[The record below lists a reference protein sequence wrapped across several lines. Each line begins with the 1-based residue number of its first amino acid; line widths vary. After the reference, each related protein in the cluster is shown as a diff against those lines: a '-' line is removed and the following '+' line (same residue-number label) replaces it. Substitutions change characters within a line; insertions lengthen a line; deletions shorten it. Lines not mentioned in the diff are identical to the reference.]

1 MAYGLLFMDGPPWQ
15 KRLHALMPVFTRPNI
30 SSYVSFMHQY
40 LQQIM
45 DPWQSIQ
52 RFPDLFTQVV
62 NMNAGLLMRVG
73 YGLHPDTTLARQL
86 ADIVVDFKFDLI
98 DPNSRMDEF
107 GMSIHTLVRLPR
119 FIKAEW
125 RRKRKIR
132 KLRSLITTILASDS
146 FQENEGLNWISSLQQ
161 SGFSVATIAD
171 EVNHL
176 YEAYSAL
183 DYLIT
188 CALIQLGRNPEWMLR
203 LKNEL
208 SITADLPIGIT
219 HKDFE
224 KIPDTVHFMQEIFRY
239 YPATMGVS
247 RRAGTEIITDSVY
260 LPAGQEVLIALYSL
274 HHHPDYWN
282 EPDCFNPDRW
292 KNTQPIAFSYIPFLK
307 GPRHCIGRHLAE
319 LNFIN
324 FIRVW
329 ILNGE
334 MHTPEGEIH
343 LAAFMIPRF
352 EKEIKCT
359 FIKP

>member
-1 MAYGLLFMDGPPWQ
+1 M
-15 KRLHALMPVFTRPNI
+15 
-30 SSYVSFMHQY
+30 
-40 LQQIM
+40 
-45 DPWQSIQ
+45 
-52 RFPDLFTQVV
+52 
-62 NMNAGLLMRVG
+62 
-73 YGLHPDTTLARQL
+73 
-86 ADIVVDFKFDLI
+86 
-98 DPNSRMDEF
+98 
-107 GMSIHTLVRLPR
+107 
-119 FIKAEW
+119 
-125 RRKRKIR
+125 
-132 KLRSLITTILASDS
+132 
-146 FQENEGLNWISSLQQ
+146 
-161 SGFSVATIAD
+161 
-171 EVNHL
+171 
-176 YEAYSAL
+176 

-208 SITADLPIGIT
+208 GITADLPIGIT

-359 FIKP
+359 FIKS